1 VRDFATEVRSMST
14 AKLLILLA
22 YGRDRDVWVGDPL
35 DRAAQHAAKAA
46 IIEEIDR
53 RIPVPA

>member
-1 VRDFATEVRSMST
+1 MST
-14 AKLLILLA
+14 AKLMILLA
-22 YGRDRDVWVGDPL
+22 YKGDRDTWVGDPL